1 MVGGLSEKT
10 SLAGGGRDVG
20 REQVS
25 GEDDA
30 GPSWWEQVWTRSAQ
44 IGAIGTVNM
53 IAWKTIRPLVRSWKR
68 WRVCHAAQAGPG
80 TNEIVR
86 VFARPGEDIDHLTA
100 RFRQKLRSSLPVG
113 PDDAAAIVECL
124 ERSAPDAK
132 AQIVESADRVCAH
145 VFDLLGSGPVALG
158 RPIDWHADFKSGYR
172 WDPTVPY
179 LDVPFGHVAG
189 VDIKVPWELSRGQ
202 HLPLL
207 AQASWISGDTRYT
220 EELVAQIQHW
230 VQENPV
236 GYGVNWSC
244 PMDVAIRAVNW
255 LWGVGLAV
263 NSSAVT
269 NEFLTTVLASLL
281 SHGRHVFENLEIRND
296 GITTNHYLADLV
308 GLLFLGLCL
317 PESQETDHWRRF
329 ALQELTKEMDAQVL
343 LDGVHYESSLSYH
356 RLVTEMFLSSA
367 ALCRQHDQALPQ
379 PFWSR
384 LERMCEFVAAY
395 TKPNGLAPQIGDGDN
410 GRLHIL
416 SGYGTSDTR
425 DHRHLIA
432 VGAILFERA
441 DWWAS
446 TGPLWIEGLW
456 FGGSQLPRWQQ
467 PTSLGSLMPKSSAFP
482 DGGFYIMRQ
491 NKDYVLYNCNPVG
504 TKGIGTHK
512 HNDLLSLEVHLGG
525 EDLIVDPGSFLYTSN
540 PEAYNSARSTT
551 VHSTVMVDGAE
562 QNRFLPNKLFVLH
575 ADARLKVLS
584 WESDH
589 GCDSISAELNGYTRV
604 KDLVTHRRTVTFT
617 GDTGQ
622 VEILDHFSDPV
633 GRSAS
638 HKLIWTFPFAPGC
651 VVEPDKD
658 GWIITAPRQH
668 VRLSAP
674 YCDLM
679 GQALSIDSKI
689 EQGWV
694 SVGYGVR
701 EQAPILRWRWEG
713 AIPLT
718 VRFMLSRN

>member
-1 MVGGLSEKT
+1 
-10 SLAGGGRDVG
+10 
-20 REQVS
+20 
-25 GEDDA
+25 
-30 GPSWWEQVWTRSAQ
+30 
-44 IGAIGTVNM
+44 M
-53 IAWKTIRPLVRSWKR
+53 IVRKTIRPIVRCWKR
-68 WRVCHAAQAGPG
+68 WRVYHAAQDGPG

-86 VFARPGEDIDHLTA
+86 VFARSGEDLDHLIE

-124 ERSAPDAK
+124 ERSAPAVK

-158 RPIDWHADFKSGYR
+158 TPIDWHADFKSGYR
-172 WDPTVPY
+172 WDPSMTY
-179 LDVPFGHVAG
+179 LDVPSGHVPG

-207 AQASWISGDTRYT
+207 AQASWISGEVRYT
-220 EELVAQIQHW
+220 EELVAQIQDW
-230 VQENPV
+230 VRKNPV
-236 GYGVNWSC
+236 GYGVNWAC

-255 LWGVGLAV
+255 LWAVGLAADI
-263 NSSAVT
+263 SAIT
-269 NEFLTTVLASLL
+269 NEFLAALLASLL
-281 SHGRHVFENLEIRND
+281 SHGRHVFENLEIRDD

-317 PESQETDHWRRF
+317 PESHETEQWRRF
-329 ALQELTKEMDAQVL
+329 ALQELTKEMDVQVL
-343 LDGVHYESSLSYH
+343 PDGVHYESSLSYH
-356 RLVTEMFLSSA
+356 RLVTEMFLSAA
-367 ALCRQHDQALPQ
+367 ALCRHHDQALPQ

-384 LERMCEFVAAY
+384 LERMCEFVVAY

-416 SGYGTSDTR
+416 SGYGISDIR

-446 TGPLWIEGLW
+446 TGPLWIERLW
-456 FGGSQLPRWQQ
+456 FGGSQIPRWQQ
-467 PTSLGSLMPKSSAFP
+467 PPLSGSLTPKSSAFP
-482 DGGFYIMRQ
+482 DGGFYILRQ
-491 NKDYVLYNCNPVG
+491 SKDYVLFNCNPVG
-504 TKGIGTHK
+504 TKGLGTHK

-525 EDLIVDPGSFLYTSN
+525 EDIIIDSGSFLYTSN
-540 PEAYNSARSTT
+540 PEAYNSSRATSA
-551 VHSTVMVDGAE
+551 HSTVVVDSAE
-562 QNRFLPNKLFVLH
+562 QNRFLSNKLFVLH
-575 ADARLKVLS
+575 PDARLKTLS

-589 GCDSISAELNGYTRV
+589 GYDSVSAEHDGYTRA
-604 KDLVTHRRTVTFT
+604 KDPVIHRRAVTFSRS
-617 GDTGQ
+617 TGQ

-633 GRSAS
+633 NGSAS

-651 VVEPDKD
+651 VVEPHKD
-658 GWIITAPRQH
+658 GWMITAPCQH

-674 YCDLM
+674 YCDLT
-679 GQALSIDSKI
+679 GENLSIDSKI

-694 SVGYGVR
+694 SPRYGVR
-701 EQAPILRWRWEG
+701 EQAPILRWRWQG
-713 AIPLT
+713 PIPLT
-718 VRFMLSRN
+718 VRFVLSRN